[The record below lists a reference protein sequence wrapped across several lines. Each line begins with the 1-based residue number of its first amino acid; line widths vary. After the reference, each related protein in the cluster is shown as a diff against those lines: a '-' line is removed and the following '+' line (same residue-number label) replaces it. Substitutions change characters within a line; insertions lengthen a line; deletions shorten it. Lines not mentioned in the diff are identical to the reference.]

1 MQSLGL
7 AIREAELQRSLKYSC
22 TGRKKE
28 IDWQKFVL
36 NTETG
41 RAAWS

>member
-7 AIREAELQRSLKYSC
+7 AIREAELQRSLKYQWA
-22 TGRKKE
+22 GRKKE
-28 IDWQKFVL
+28 IDWQQFVL
-36 NTETG
+36 DTETG